1 MDNTNEI
8 TKRKSTYKPLS
19 ELNLCDDFLF
29 SQTMRDTEIL
39 KPLLE
44 EILNIK
50 ISHINIVEPEKT
62 MEVAYDAHGIRLDV
76 YAADSDNRRF
86 SVEMQTKDTYNIPKR
101 SRYYHSVMD
110 VDELLKGTNYNKLK
124 DNYVIFICT
133 FNLFDEGLHQYNFA
147 SFCRQKP
154 ELDLGDSRET
164 IILSTEGTE
173 NDVSADLLAF
183 LKYVKSSTDETAES
197 LDSELVNKIHNKV
210 KNVKHNHAMEVE
222 YLKFEELM
230 KESRQE
236 GYDDGISAGIEL
248 GEQRGEKRGIDI
260 GRNEIITAIQR
271 LKKGAAPQELL
282 ADGYPQELIDAA
294 LTCL

>member
-1 MDNTNEI
+1 MAGRSYARIPRSEARLESTALFARVMDDPEV
-8 TKRKSTYKPLS
+8 
-19 ELNLCDDFLF
+19 
-29 SQTMRDTEIL
+29 L
-39 KPLLE
+39 KPVVSTILGF
-44 EILNIK
+44 EIAE
-50 ISHINIVEPEKT
+50 ISIVTPQRTYESVP
-62 MEVAYDAHGIRLDV
+62 DAHGIRLDV

-86 SVEMQTKDTYNIPKR
+86 SVEMQTKNTYNIPKR

-110 VDELLKGTNYNKLK
+110 VDELLKGTDYNKLK

-154 ELDLGDSRET
+154 ELYLGDSRET

-197 LDSELVNKIHNKV
+197 LGSELVNKIHDKV
-210 KNVKHNHAMEVE
+210 KNVKHNNAMEVE

-248 GEQRGEKRGIDI
+248 GEQRGIEI
-260 GRNEIITAIQR
+260 GRNEGIGTVAAKMKAKGMPIEIIKETTG
-271 LKKGAAPQELL
+271 L
-282 ADGYPQELIDAA
+282 DDAA
-294 LTCL
+294 IEKL